1 MAAHQGA
8 FEDITSM
15 SASVSDMDETV
26 LFPLTPG
33 AENHKQRFQP
43 SVTSTQVDPGGDG
56 DGGSDLDIT
65 LTQAAS
71 RLMDS
76 ASKIV
81 GLTRSR
87 ELRTSTPKRKRG
99 PEGDGNSGGGVSSS
113 SDDRPDWQESTTVR
127 AKRYRKREMR
137 NQRRKLLKDMT
148 QLLKVMVKE
157 EEELSSSSDE
167 HPDWIESP
175 FERRRQ
181 PFKIG
186 KQQSKDK
193 KPVQPAVAAKFKTAE
208 NAKRTSVH
216 KNVPEFDNY
225 LGDNLF
231 LDATPGTIPRKDAYT
246 AEDKGETAQKANSP
260 KTAHETTLSEE
271 EAIQQM
277 LDAATLEDDVSCSAT
292 CTYQTQ
298 RSRTPVN
305 SLSSEKVKSVAIV
318 DETLSSGDDIAQD
331 LMNVARIH
339 EAVDSEISSS
349 RKDVSQNPNDAT
361 TDAELASHHLR
372 HDVTLS
378 EEEAIYELLN
388 HTVVEEDQE
397 EDLEEEL
404 VKRTVQSIQSPV
416 KAESSSRDST
426 ATEFQQPGTTGGFAK
441 TCENLRKEDLQ
452 TVDVSSPSLLTN
464 WGREAAASGMQ
475 FLHSHDHHLDMNNAE
490 DRNKDSGIMKVEQR
504 SHKEE
509 KEAKMPKSLRE
520 NAPSPSF
527 VECCEEEAVTRE
539 EQLVDNNKNAEQCT
553 DETVYMAPTSTNSEL
568 KNDDVDTNSKS
579 VNNTAVSSSSSSSYE
594 ELRAYMARIRRNQ
607 SVQPCLEK
615 ISPHHTASSL
625 GIVNHME
632 YSDKQADPA
641 GRAEVQECNMSP
653 QKDVA
658 QDSGEKD
665 SLRVQVAVSEDKHFA
680 SAYLDAKK
688 KRKKADSPSFHRQKK
703 TNKDE
708 KRRTSQ
714 TTLSQ
719 WFKDQKDAGSSKQ
732 PAKTEQHSKP
742 VEVVQLS
749 SPEDES
755 VRLGPWSTREDSPEP
770 VHFDVSLV
778 KKVLQYDDKPY
789 ERKETVPEARVET
802 QLSFWFGG
810 VNVFFPCKPYKPQR
824 AIMSTVAQSCRLGQF
839 ALLESPTGTGKTL
852 ALLCAALAWQ
862 KAEKAAIAQRL
873 AAKVSEFDRQE
884 ELRWQ
889 AAANAAAAAAGHG
902 AALFGPGGI
911 FDIHLQNQQPSVQ
924 GGPGPRFTLQVDAG
938 EGNGREEIPPWELD
952 ALQQEQLQSA
962 GSSIKCPKI
971 FYGTR
976 THMQIKHVVSELRK
990 TAYRDVRMCVLASRE
1005 QFCIHEAA
1013 DDKQFQS
1020 KTELCRQLLE
1030 EESVKVNGAMGTGCS
1045 YCDNVGIIKT
1055 HDNLSRLGCPTPMDI
1070 EDLVDIGRKKNA
1082 CPYFASRSL
1091 ITTADLII
1099 CPYNYL
1105 LEPAVRDSMQ
1115 LNLKGEIVILDEAH
1129 NIEDI
1134 TREAGSASF
1143 NMLSVIKA
1151 KKDCSACAVNN
1162 PLYTPLAE
1170 FLNSFHTWFTSQTL
1184 GQRDDAG
1191 KETLILPGAKAIA
1204 SLGLHKID
1212 EQRIVQLKVQLSD
1225 IVEEIRQRREERK
1238 ERRQRN
1244 NKKNPIS
1251 FSPNTRQLLE
1261 SVVRVLQ
1268 FVYGENL
1275 KHLEDYDFVLTRD
1288 KHQRMPKGLNEADL
1302 RAGSL
1307 WQCNLDIWCH
1317 NSAVVFS
1324 ELSSVV
1330 RSLLLSSGTLSPMHS
1345 FSSELGVSFTN
1356 SLRGQHIVD
1365 SSQVFVRSVSKGPR
1379 GNLLSSEYKHARN
1392 LNYQDDLGELLL
1404 GICQIVPQGV
1414 LCFFSSYRFMELITT
1429 RWQQTGLW
1437 EKISQYKRVFLE
1449 PRTSAELEPV
1459 ITEYYECTAAGA
1471 LMMAVMRGKISE
1483 GFDFAD
1489 GRARAVVVVGIPY
1502 PSVKDPQV
1510 TLKQKYNNLHPQ
1522 LQNGRQWY
1530 TTQAYRALNQALG
1543 RCIRHIGDW
1552 GAMILADH
1560 RFEKEKDH
1568 ARISQWLLEQLGHYH
1583 SSRDLL
1589 ENLHSF
1595 IKMRMSVQ

>member
-1 MAAHQGA
+1 
-8 FEDITSM
+8 M

-33 AENHKQRFQP
+33 AEDHKQHFQP
-43 SVTSTQVDPGGDG
+43 SVTSPQVDPGGGG
-56 DGGSDLDIT
+56 DGGSDVDIT

-71 RLMDS
+71 RLLDS

-99 PEGDGNSGGGVSSS
+99 PEGDGESGGGVSSS

-137 NQRRKLLKDMT
+137 NQRRKLLKDMS
-148 QLLKVMVKE
+148 QLLKAMAKE

-193 KPVQPAVAAKFKTAE
+193 KPVQPAVAAKLKTAE
-208 NAKRTSVH
+208 NTKKTAVH

-231 LDATPGTIPRKDAYT
+231 LDATPGNIPRKDAYT
-246 AEDKGETAQKANSP
+246 AEDKGETVQKANSP
-260 KTAHETTLSEE
+260 MSAHETTLSEE

-277 LDAATLEDDVSCSAT
+277 LDAATLENDVSYSAT

-298 RSRTPVN
+298 RSTKPVN
-305 SLSSEKVKSVAIV
+305 SLSSEKVKSVTIV

-331 LMNVARIH
+331 LMNVARVH
-339 EAVDSEISSS
+339 EAVGNEISRS
-349 RKDVSQNPNDAT
+349 RKDVSQSPNDAT
-361 TDAELASHHLR
+361 TDAEFVSHHLR

-397 EDLEEEL
+397 EDLGEEL
-404 VKRTVQSIQSPV
+404 INRTVQSIQSPV

-426 ATEFQQPGTTGGFAK
+426 ATELQKPGTAGGFAK
-441 TCENLRKEDLQ
+441 TCENLRKEDLK

-475 FLHSHDHHLDMNNAE
+475 LLHSHDHHLDMNNAE
-490 DRNKDSGIMKVEQR
+490 ERNKDSGIMKVEQR
-504 SHKEE
+504 SHEE
-509 KEAKMPKSLRE
+509 EVGVKMPKSLRE
-520 NAPSPSF
+520 NAPSSSLL
-527 VECCEEEAVTRE
+527 ECCEEEAVTRE
-539 EQLVDNNKNAEQCT
+539 EQLVDNQKRAELCT
-553 DETVYMAPTSTNSEL
+553 DETVYMATTSTNSEL
-568 KNDDVDTNSKS
+568 KNNDVDTNSKS
-579 VNNTAVSSSSSSSYE
+579 SNNTAVSASSSSSYE

-615 ISPHHTASSL
+615 ISPHHTVSSL
-625 GIVNHME
+625 GNIDHME
-632 YSDKQADPA
+632 CSDKQTDPA
-641 GRAEVQECNMSP
+641 GRVEVQECNTSP
-653 QKDVA
+653 PKDVA
-658 QDSGEKD
+658 QKDSGEKD
-665 SLRVQVAVSEDKHFA
+665 SLGVQVAVPEDKHFV
-680 SAYLDAKK
+680 STYLDAKK
-688 KRKKADSPSFHRQKK
+688 KRNKADSPSFPGQKK

-708 KRRTSQ
+708 KRCTSQ

-719 WFKDQKDAGSSKQ
+719 WFKDQKDGGSSKQ

-755 VRLGPWSTREDSPEP
+755 VRLGPSSTRKDSPEP
-770 VHFDVSLV
+770 VHFDVPLV

-873 AAKVSEFDRQE
+873 AAEVSEFDRQKE
-884 ELRWQ
+884 FRRQ
-889 AAANAAAAAAGHG
+889 AAANAAAGHG
-902 AALFGPGGI
+902 AALFGQGGI
-911 FDIHLQNQQPSVQ
+911 FDIQLQNQQPSVQ
-924 GGPGPRFTLQVDAG
+924 GEPGPRFTLQVDAG
-938 EGNGREEIPPWELD
+938 EENGREEIPPWELD
-952 ALQQEQLQSA
+952 ALQQEQLQS
-962 GSSIKCPKI
+962 
-971 FYGTR
+971 F
-976 THMQIKHVVSELRK
+976 
-990 TAYRDVRMCVLASRE
+990 RMCVLASRE

-1013 DDKQFQS
+1013 DDKQFLS

-1030 EESVKVNGAMGTGCS
+1030 EETVKVNGAMGTGCS

-1151 KKDCSACAVNN
+1151 KKDCSTCAVNN

-1170 FLNSFHTWFTSQTL
+1170 FLNSFHTWFTSQTMA
-1184 GQRDDAG
+1184 QRDDAG

-1212 EQRIVQLKVQLSD
+1212 EQRIVQLKNQLGD
-1225 IVEEIRQRREERK
+1225 IVEEIKQRREERK

-1244 NKKNPIS
+1244 NKKIPIS

-1471 LMMAVMRGKISE
+1471 LMMAIMRGKISE

-1595 IKMRMSVQ
+1595 IKMRISVQ